1 MRNTRRLVILPALA
15 VVALPA
21 CLQGP
26 GDDSQQAPVPDLT
39 ESTSGALT
47 TQSNAPPTLVASL
60 KVASGNTIEFY
71 DFGGNAMISETGA
84 AYTPPTLNSQSGLR
98 GARVVDVWTALAPN
112 TPIPSALAAFQAQLD
127 SAPATPASGTGH
139 SPGVAFGGQGPQ
151 TPSVGAHSQSPSPD
165 APQGCNNGCCDY
177 AWLATITQC
186 EQTSFDYQWFFYNY
200 GWSYVNA
207 SDIDNYNGFACS
219 AVGTSTYSVNMA
231 GHGGAWSVPE
241 ATYRTWW
248 RSNTGCFFYCDDL
261 RSSVNTST
269 NQHLHTYCG
278 FLIYFHW

>member
-112 TPIPSALAAFQAQLD
+112 TPIPSALA
-127 SAPATPASGTGH
+127 
-139 SPGVAFGGQGPQ
+139 
-151 TPSVGAHSQSPSPD
+151 
-165 APQGCNNGCCDY
+165 
-177 AWLATITQC
+177 
-186 EQTSFDYQWFFYNY
+186 
-200 GWSYVNA
+200 
-207 SDIDNYNGFACS
+207 
-219 AVGTSTYSVNMA
+219 
-231 GHGGAWSVPE
+231 
-241 ATYRTWW
+241 
-248 RSNTGCFFYCDDL
+248 
-261 RSSVNTST
+261 
-269 NQHLHTYCG
+269 
-278 FLIYFHW
+278 